1 MLRKLAKSIRANTL
15 VGFFLI
21 VPVVATIL
29 IFNFL
34 FKLATN
40 WLPQGAFPKL
50 KTIWHGYPLRIL
62 TLLAIIVVFYFVG
75 LLTRNILVRRLYQIG
90 DKLLTRTPF
99 IKGIYVSVRQ
109 ISESLFTQRKTLF
122 KEVVLVQYPR
132 KGLYSIA
139 FVTSRLPPSIARKV
153 MGTSTS
159 VSNFPTAAEKSTHSV
174 EGNSEE
180 VISLFIPTTPNP
192 TSGGLI
198 VVPRSEVIPLKM
210 PVTDALT
217 FIMSAGA
224 VAPGEHADM
233 RPTLLDKLEAWLK
246 HDDDSTEK
254 IDAAPTSI

>member
-50 KTIWHGYPLRIL
+50 KIIWHGYPLRIV
-62 TLLAIIVVFYFVG
+62 TLLAIIVVFYLVG
-75 LLTRNILVRRLYQIG
+75 LLTRNILGRRLYQIG
-90 DKLLTRTPF
+90 DKLLTQIPF

-122 KEVVLVQYPR
+122 KKVVLVQYPR

-139 FVTSRLPPSIARKV
+139 FVTANVPASITRSMV
-153 MGTSTS
+153 DTSAS
-159 VSNFPTAAEKSTHSV
+159 VPNAPTTANH
-174 EGNSEE
+174 EE
-180 VISLFIPTTPNP
+180 MISLFIPTTPNP
-192 TSGGLI
+192 TSGILI

-210 PVTDALT
+210 PVADALT

-224 VAPGEHADM
+224 VAPGEHGDM

-246 HDDDSTEK
+246 HGDDSAEK
-254 IDAAPTSI
+254 ID